1 MSVECYL
8 NVMSF
13 ITEEGKL
20 NIIDEKADYL
30 FTIENYNYAGSDE
43 FLIYRDSNPEVWNI
57 IAKELSGLTLIA
69 GENTHD
75 EKVWL
80 GIDDDCI
87 FFSIVNG
94 TNNLKAKIPKNNEFS
109 NHITRIMSSV
119 KRSMSSE
126 NRSKETIYLK

>member
-43 FLIYRDSNPEVWNI
+43 FLI
-57 IAKELSGLTLIA
+57 
-69 GENTHD
+69 
-75 EKVWL
+75 
-80 GIDDDCI
+80 
-87 FFSIVNG
+87 
-94 TNNLKAKIPKNNEFS
+94 
-109 NHITRIMSSV
+109 
-119 KRSMSSE
+119 
-126 NRSKETIYLK
+126 